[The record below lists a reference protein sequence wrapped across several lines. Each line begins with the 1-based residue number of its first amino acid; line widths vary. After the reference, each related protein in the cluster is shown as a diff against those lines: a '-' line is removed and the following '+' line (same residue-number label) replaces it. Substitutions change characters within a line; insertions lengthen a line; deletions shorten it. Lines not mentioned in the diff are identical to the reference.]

1 MIEFNTEYFSNNL
14 YFFLKESKD
23 KISLYYSVAE
33 TLTESRKNDDKID
46 FDKKDTKKVKNS
58 IGNILKSKRK
68 ITKAKLKNHFDK
80 IKDDG
85 ELDELV
91 GDTGTLLGSRI
102 PILKQPEHTNQ
113 TTDMIVPQGH
123 VPSDITT
130 GRNARIYYGE
140 SVNGKV
146 NIVSEVDYSDAFGY
160 EETKD
165 MDYDDTLETLTK
177 MGVENPEE
185 RANEMGKTKKL
196 DKSKKPG
203 AFVKQRLSEKDTLE
217 ESQKEMMKKMVED
230 IVAKKSKNDS
240 DVIGKE
246 SSVSKILMKNLQA
259 IKKLAEKEGISTTQL
274 IKTLK
279 SNE

>member
-58 IGNILKSKRK
+58 IENILKSKKK
-68 ITKAKLKNHFDK
+68 ISKSGLKNHFDK
-80 IKDDG
+80 LKGDG

-91 GDTGTLLGSRI
+91 DSEGSMLGSRI
-102 PILKQPEHTNQ
+102 PNLNQ
-113 TTDMIVPQGH
+113 ALHPRKTMDQTVPMSRVSNDPVTRGYR
-123 VPSDITT
+123 V
-130 GRNARIYYGE
+130 YWGE

-146 NIVSEVDYSDAFGY
+146 NIVSEVDYSEAFGY

-165 MDYDDTLETLTK
+165 MDYDDTVKTLKK
-177 MGVENPEE
+177 MGVENPKE

-203 AFVKQRLSEKDTLE
+203 AFVKQRLSEKDTIE

-230 IVAKKSKNDS
+230 IVAKKSKSDS

-246 SSVSKILMKNLQA
+246 SSISKILMKNLQA

>member
-1 MIEFNTEYFSNNL
+1 MIDFNTEYFSNNL
-14 YFFLKESKD
+14 YFFLKESKE

-33 TLTESRKNDDKID
+33 TLTESRKNDTKVD

-91 GDTGTLLGSRI
+91 DSEGSMLGSRI
-102 PILKQPEHTNQ
+102 PNLNQ
-113 TTDMIVPQGH
+113 ALHPRKTMDQTVPMSRVSNDPVTRGYR
-123 VPSDITT
+123 V
-130 GRNARIYYGE
+130 YWGE

-203 AFVKQRLSEKDTLE
+203 AFVKQRLSEKDTIE

-230 IVAKKSKNDS
+230 IVAKKSKSDS

-246 SSVSKILMKNLQA
+246 SSISKILMKNLQA

>member
-14 YFFLKESKD
+14 YFFLKESKS

-58 IGNILKSKRK
+58 IENILKSKKK

-80 IKDDG
+80 INGDG

-91 GDTGTLLGSRI
+91 DSDGSMLGSNI
-102 PILKQPEHTNQ
+102 PILNSKLHPKKTMDQ
-113 TTDMIVPQGH
+113 TVPMSRVSNDPVTRGYR
-123 VPSDITT
+123 V
-130 GRNARIYYGE
+130 YWGE
-140 SVNGKV
+140 SVNGKI
-146 NIVSEVDYSDAFGY
+146 NIVSEVDYSEAFGY

-165 MDYDDTLETLTK
+165 MDYEDTVETLEK
-177 MGVENPEE
+177 MGVEDPEG
-185 RANEMGKTKKL
+185 RANEMGKTEKL

-203 AFVKQRLSEKDTLE
+203 AFVKQRLSEKDSLE
-217 ESQKEMMKKMVED
+217 EQQKNMMKKMVED
-230 IVAKKSKNDS
+230 IVTKKSKDTS
-240 DVIGKE
+240 DVVSKE
-246 SSVSKILMKNLQA
+246 NSVSKILMKNLQV
-259 IKKLAEKEGISTTQL
+259 IKKLADKEGISVNQL

>member
-33 TLTESRKNDDKID
+33 TLTESRKNDTKVD

-58 IGNILKSKRK
+58 IGNILKSKKK
-68 ITKAKLKNHFDK
+68 ISKSGLKNHFDK
-80 IKDDG
+80 LKGDG
-85 ELDELV
+85 EIDELV
-91 GDTGTLLGSRI
+91 GTDGTLNGSNI
-102 PILKQPEHTNQ
+102 PILDEPKHTNQ

-140 SVNGKV
+140 SVDGEDNVVSETDLTDTFGWPEIKHMDYKNTVKTLKKMGATNPTKRAKEFGKLPNEKVKNGK
-146 NIVSEVDYSDAFGY
+146 
-160 EETKD
+160 
-165 MDYDDTLETLTK
+165 L
-177 MGVENPEE
+177 
-185 RANEMGKTKKL
+185 
-196 DKSKKPG
+196 
-203 AFVKQRLSEKDTLE
+203 KQRLSEKETIE
-217 ESQKEMMKKMVED
+217 ESQKQMMRKMVED
-230 IVAKKSKNDS
+230 IIAKKSKNDS

-246 SSVSKILMKNLQA
+246 SSISKILMKNLQA
-259 IKKLAEKEGISTTQL
+259 IKKLADKEGISITQL
-274 IKTLK
+274 VKTLK